1 MPGITLYS
9 GKKKKRTK
17 CYIKRYLLLAL
28 GFKLPLQIN
37 PQLGQKGGNGF
48 LRASWPCS
56 PLSLTSVLSVWHL
69 APHSDL
75 VRMLRGR
82 IRSLNQRSPRWR
94 RRQEGV
100 VNLYYFNT
108 MGLFRD
114 SSQAI
119 NGSFVFLPSP
129 RSLSEL
135 DVCISFC
142 CVLTSRKAQLRSFGS
157 LLLILSSSP
166 PSSIPLPSIWLKQN
180 KQNKYFPPPFK
191 LIKALSFAPL
201 ASRTVRGHAE
211 HLFMSYFPGAGTFAC
226 YTVVV

>member
-9 GKKKKRTK
+9 GGKKKKRTK

-37 PQLGQKGGNGF
+37 PQLGQKGGDGL
-48 LRASWPCS
+48 LRGSWPRS

-69 APHSDL
+69 ALRGDL
-75 VRMLRGR
+75 PGMLHGR
-82 IRSLNQRSPRWR
+82 IRSPNQCSPRWR

-157 LLLILSSSP
+157 VLP
-166 PSSIPLPSIWLKQN
+166 TFQHPLPS
-180 KQNKYFPPPFK
+180 
-191 LIKALSFAPL
+191 
-201 ASRTVRGHAE
+201 T
-211 HLFMSYFPGAGTFAC
+211 
-226 YTVVV
+226 

>member
-1 MPGITLYS
+1 M
-9 GKKKKRTK
+9 
-17 CYIKRYLLLAL
+17 
-28 GFKLPLQIN
+28 
-37 PQLGQKGGNGF
+37 
-48 LRASWPCS
+48 RASWPCS

-82 IRSLNQRSPRWR
+82 IRSLNQCSPRWR

-180 KQNKYFPPPFK
+180 KQNKYFPPPLNSLKPF
-191 LIKALSFAPL
+191 LLLLLLQGP
-201 ASRTVRGHAE
+201 
-211 HLFMSYFPGAGTFAC
+211 
-226 YTVVV
+226 